1 MDDECEILTVE
12 IIGKKPKHKWE
23 IIGIYRAPNGDTME
37 IGRLIGHSSTVRN
50 LTRRSFIGGD
60 LNLLHANWAG
70 DAGKENGFQM
80 LVNKLIWEN
89 GYTQVVSEHTRGDAL
104 LDIYLLKPGNA
115 LISCNVQPGISD
127 HKGVLLEVEWSDN
140 NRDENTGSIV
150 RCSTNQMY

>member
-1 MDDECEILTVE
+1 MDDECEILAVE
-12 IIGKKPKHKWE
+12 VIGKNHKHKWE
-23 IIGIYRAPNGDTME
+23 IIGTYRAPNEDTME
-37 IGRLIGHSSTVRN
+37 IGRLIDHISPMRN
-50 LTRRSFIGGD
+50 LARRIIIGGD
-60 LNLLHANWAG
+60 LNLHHANWAG
-70 DAGKENGFQM
+70 DGGKENGFQM

-115 LISCNVQPGISD
+115 LISCNVQSGISG

-150 RCSTNQMY
+150 RCSTDQMY